1 MPTYRDV
8 GALQSTPGLDVGA
21 LQTQALTAET
31 RAAADT
37 LSLSDL
43 ALLNYGLLVSD
54 TGSLS
59 DFALGN
65 WFMSADSLGIYDAM
79 TYSITFSGGGGG
91 SASDI
96 LVGDTLELL
105 DSILTSQEGYQWLN
119 IGDVISFD
127 DLLGSVAPYV
137 TAAVDILPLLDS
149 LTISQFKGYSFS
161 DSISLLEA
169 AQPLR
174 SEGDTFSFLDAVG
187 TTLADIGPT
196 SVPWAAADSITL
208 SDSVAF
214 VSIPLLSL
222 HDVISI
228 QDEAFVKL
236 NSNLNSYLRRY
247 LNDVQ

>member
-21 LQTQALTAET
+21 LQTQASTAESELV
-31 RAAADT
+31 ADT
-37 LSLSDL
+37 LVLSDL
-43 ALLNYGLLVSD
+43 TLLNYGLLFSD
-54 TGSLS
+54 TCSFS
-59 DFALGN
+59 DYPLGD

-91 SASDI
+91 SVSNI

-127 DLLGSVAPYV
+127 DALLSVSPYV
-137 TAAVDILPLLDS
+137 TAAADILALFDT
-149 LTISQFKGYSFS
+149 LTISQFKGYLFS
-161 DSISLLEA
+161 DSISLTEA
-169 AQPLR
+169 AQPFQ
-174 SEGDTFSFLDAVG
+174 SNGDTFSFLDAVG

-196 SVPWAAADSITL
+196 SVPWAAADSLSL
-208 SDSVAF
+208 SDSVEF
-214 VSIPLLSL
+214 VSIPLLL
-222 HDVISI
+222 LTDGLELR
-228 QDEAFVKL
+228 DEAFVKL

-247 LNDVQ
+247 LNDV